1 MKRVPIITMLILSS
15 LFSSCEKW
23 LDVKPDHE
31 IFVDDVLINRQGF
44 IKALDGI
51 YKNLGNSDLYGRELK
66 FGMLDVMAGYWI
78 IDSGHDYYPIRQLNY
93 GHSKFEKTRDAIWSK
108 MYNAIHQ
115 CNVLLASIDNIH
127 SDDSYNLIKGEL
139 LGLRGFIHLELFKL
153 FGPVTAQKG
162 FLSPAIPYYSANEKE
177 ALRPSNSRD
186 VFLKI
191 ENDLLQ
197 AKYLLADDPIIKQG
211 RVVDGNKE
219 GEPYNA
225 LLDRRGIRMN
235 YYAVMALLTRLAQ
248 WAGDK
253 PKTIIRGEDLIN
265 ELRISKAIR
274 LITHAD
280 LAVETPLMDRSF
292 SAENIWG
299 LFVKDISKNTEGYFS
314 GTLMSN
320 TVLLPDFSYFLDE
333 IYTQGSGSVDDYRYK
348 LWGVKDFYTKI
359 SPYEYNSENSSFD
372 RAHLFEIQM
381 INLPEI
387 YLILA
392 ESYLDENLQLA
403 LENLNILRYHRGLP
417 ELPPSTTQ
425 EMVKRYLMDEVRRE
439 YIGEGYLFTY
449 YKRLFHPIY
458 RNGGYIDAKESVFVL
473 PLPQDELLFGPK

>member
-1 MKRVPIITMLILSS
+1 
-15 LFSSCEKW
+15 
-23 LDVKPDHE
+23 
-31 IFVDDVLINRQGF
+31 
-44 IKALDGI
+44 
-51 YKNLGNSDLYGRELK
+51 
-66 FGMLDVMAGYWI
+66 
-78 IDSGHDYYPIRQLNY
+78 
-93 GHSKFEKTRDAIWSK
+93 
-108 MYNAIHQ
+108 
-115 CNVLLASIDNIH
+115 
-127 SDDSYNLIKGEL
+127 
-139 LGLRGFIHLELFKL
+139 
-153 FGPVTAQKG
+153 
-162 FLSPAIPYYSANEKE
+162 
-177 ALRPSNSRD
+177 
-186 VFLKI
+186 
-191 ENDLLQ
+191 
-197 AKYLLADDPIIKQG
+197 
-211 RVVDGNKE
+211 
-219 GEPYNA
+219 
-225 LLDRRGIRMN
+225 
-235 YYAVMALLTRLAQ
+235 
-248 WAGDK
+248 
-253 PKTIIRGEDLIN
+253 
-265 ELRISKAIR
+265 
-274 LITHAD
+274 
-280 LAVETPLMDRSF
+280 MDRSF

-359 SPYEYNSENSSFD
+359 SPYEYTSGSNSIL
-372 RAHLFEIQM
+372 RAHLFEMQM

-458 RNGGYIDAKESVFVL
+458 LNGGYIDANESIFVL
-473 PLPQDELLFGPK
+473 PLPPDELLFGLK